1 MNEWGGPAR
10 LTVLRENGNGHGTIT
25 MRPTERQRIGDADTR
40 SCVPRS
46 AQQRRG
52 LLRREDNAAVRVRSQ
67 AFAAIASAG
76 ASLRAQCCTS
86 ARTRTRTHTPHT
98 QSETQTQHRVGH

>member
-1 MNEWGGPAR
+1 MNEWGARTSDRPA
-10 LTVLRENGNGHGTIT
+10 RENGNGHGTIT

-76 ASLRAQCCTS
+76 ASL
-86 ARTRTRTHTPHT
+86 
-98 QSETQTQHRVGH
+98 